1 MKQTSS
7 ALEVVSLYAQAL
19 KSRDSDNMNRLRSEE
34 FVLDFVYRDAF
45 QRGPVSAEDTDSF
58 WPAWFKAFPEFD
70 YEVTRTMV
78 SDEVVVMQWIFTGTH
93 ADTLEPPAFDP
104 PLDATGRTI
113 QLRGVSFYDVTDGL
127 IQKETLYM
135 DLATLMVELGVER

>member
-7 ALEVVSLYAQAL
+7 ALEVVSQYAKAL

-34 FVLDFVYRDAF
+34 FVLDFVNRDAF
-45 QRGPVSAEDTDSF
+45 QSGPLSAADTEAF
-58 WPAWFKAFPEFD
+58 WPSWFSAFPEFD

-78 SDEVVVMQWIFTGTH
+78 SDEVVVVQWIFTGTH
-93 ADTLEPPAFDP
+93 TNTLEPPAFDP

-113 QLRGVSFYDVTDGL
+113 QLRGVSFYDLSDGL
-127 IQKETLYM
+127 IQKETLYI